1 MPSLGPSRDEEITYE
16 MVISLFLLFAPFCW
30 PSVALSSDSDVPA
43 EAAGMGDI
51 DTVAGWTLLVIFTR
65 VGDNRDL

>member
-1 MPSLGPSRDEEITYE
+1 

-30 PSVALSSDSDVPA
+30 LSVALSSDSDVPA
-43 EAAGMGDI
+43 EAAGMGDM
-51 DTVAGWTLLVIFTR
+51 DTVSERILLVNFTR